1 MKGEFIMPEK
11 LNTEILMMHEKDI
24 VYSDAG
30 IQYTMKDMILS
41 ILKLHRLYTHCG
53 THHADDV
60 TSTAFMIELHSLVYQ
75 CFCLEYDYR
84 NFVKRI
90 VYVSPSMK
98 EEERNGSAIVY
109 DIGYG
114 EFDHHDKD
122 HLKLRPPKN
131 IKDKINIE
139 IPYASLGL
147 LWKKYGRMYL
157 ILSYLIRY
165 GEYPNSELV
174 EKHYRKFDNNIIL
187 PIDARDNGIF
197 DLTDSNYSD
206 TIANFNAM
214 RSLNMSDFASN
225 RPLTGIFANITNDP
239 VFNYACDF
247 ADRAFTGWICNTLKE
262 MKDSEYLTNLLE
274 NHDPTNS
281 VLVMNHYVKIE
292 ESVASSHPEIHYY
305 VYPSARDKGL
315 WCIRS
320 VQKNKISMYPFNMDK
335 KPLYGTGV
343 TYIHPSGFLANASS
357 LENAIDACKTNDAM
371 LEMDEKSIIIPS
383 NLYFLERKEV
393 S

>member
-11 LNTEILMMHEKDI
+11 LNTEILMKHEKDI

-98 EEERNGSAIVY
+98 EEERNGSAVVY

-114 EFDHHDKD
+114 EFDHHVKD

-147 LWKKYGRMYL
+147 LWRKYGRTYL

-225 RPLTGIFANITNDP
+225 RPLTGIFANITNDL

-292 ESVASSHPEIHYY
+292 ESITSSHPEIHYY

-320 VQKNKISMYPFNMDK
+320 VQKNKISMYPFNIDK

>member
-1 MKGEFIMPEK
+1 MPEK
-11 LNTEILMMHEKDI
+11 LNTEILMKHEKDI

-98 EEERNGSAIVY
+98 EEERSGSAIVY

-147 LWKKYGRMYL
+147 LWRKYGRTYL

-174 EKHYRKFDNNIIL
+174 EKHYRKFDNNVIL

-292 ESVASSHPEIHYY
+292 ESITSSHPEIHYY

-357 LENAIDACKTNDAM
+357 LENAIDACRTNDAM

>member
-11 LNTEILMMHEKDI
+11 LNTEILMKHEKDI
-24 VYSDAG
+24 AYSDAG

-98 EEERNGSAIVY
+98 EEERNGSAVVY

-147 LWKKYGRMYL
+147 LWRKYGRTYL

-174 EKHYRKFDNNIIL
+174 EKYYRKFDNNVIL

-197 DLTDSNYSD
+197 D
-206 TIANFNAM
+206 
-214 RSLNMSDFASN
+214 
-225 RPLTGIFANITNDP
+225 
-239 VFNYACDF
+239 
-247 ADRAFTGWICNTLKE
+247 
-262 MKDSEYLTNLLE
+262 
-274 NHDPTNS
+274 
-281 VLVMNHYVKIE
+281 
-292 ESVASSHPEIHYY
+292 
-305 VYPSARDKGL
+305 
-315 WCIRS
+315 
-320 VQKNKISMYPFNMDK
+320 
-335 KPLYGTGV
+335 
-343 TYIHPSGFLANASS
+343 
-357 LENAIDACKTNDAM
+357 
-371 LEMDEKSIIIPS
+371 
-383 NLYFLERKEV
+383 
-393 S
+393 

>member
-1 MKGEFIMPEK
+1 MPKE
-11 LNTEILMMHEKDI
+11 LNTEILMKHENDI
-24 VYSDAG
+24 VYTDG
-30 IQYTMKDMILS
+30 TKQTTMKDMILS
-41 ILKLHRLYTHCG
+41 IFKWHRLYTHCG
-53 THHADDV
+53 THHADDI
-60 TSTAFMIELHSLVYQ
+60 TSTAFLIELHSLVYRA
-75 CFCLEYDYR
+75 FCINCDYSK
-84 NFVKRI
+84 FVKRI

-98 EEERNGSAIVY
+98 EEEKNGNAIIY

-147 LWKKYGRMYL
+147 LWKKYGRTYL
-157 ILSYLIRY
+157 ILSYLIQY
-165 GEYPNSELV
+165 GEYPKSELV
-174 EKHYRKFDNNIIL
+174 EKHFRKFDNNIIL

-206 TIANFNAM
+206 IISNFNAM
-214 RSLNMSDFASN
+214 RSSNLSDFTLNS
-225 RPLTGIFANITNDP
+225 PLTGIFANISTDP

-262 MKDSEYLTNLLE
+262 MKDSEYLTSLLE
-274 NHDPTNS
+274 NHDPDNS
-281 VLVMNHYVKIE
+281 VLVMNHYVRIDE
-292 ESVASSHPEIHYY
+292 NITSTHPGIHYY

-320 VQKNKISMYPFNMDK
+320 VQKNKISMYPFNVDK
-335 KPLYGTGV
+335 KPVYGTGV
-343 TYIHPSGFLANASS
+343 TYIHPSGFLANANS

-371 LEMDEKSIIIPS
+371 LEMDGKSIIIPP